1 MKNTLVGIAV
11 LLLISQDVL
20 TQNALINDKQVGGSW
35 SNVADPQPE
44 RPKLIRLPFAFWDA
58 MENTPVI
65 YSGRPLLVLDYR
77 DDSKGWHDQYA
88 ASMYTYIIDLR
99 TGQRIAEFARGHS
112 AHKAFVDGDRLYV
125 FATEATNYEWFQDM
139 YCFWTEDLKTWHREL
154 AIKRKDN
161 VPKNAQGVFLSAPLN
176 GSVCRDDSGFLMA
189 YVYFEGFPW
198 FEFARSKDL
207 IHWDKIQGLAF
218 AGQSGR
224 QYSNTPCIRYFAP
237 YYYVIYYTTVD
248 TSGRPDYGSVM
259 VRFASFVARSKDLLT
274 WQLSPMNPILQ
285 PDPDEGISTSD
296 VEIME
301 FEGNTYLFYAAS
313 TQTARPPGWSAV
325 RAALYP
331 APMKQ
336 FFESWF
342 PEGVQMETVIT
353 NHKSIVK

>member
-1 MKNTLVGIAV
+1 MQKTLFGIVAIV
-11 LLLISQDVL
+11 IISQDVL
-20 TQNALINDKQVGGSW
+20 AQNIPTKDKQVDGSIH
-35 SNVADPQPE
+35 NVVDPLLE
-44 RPKLIRLPFAFWDA
+44 RPKLIRLPFAIWDA

-65 YSGRPLLVLDYR
+65 YKGRPLLVLDYR

-99 TGQRIAEFARGHS
+99 TGQRIAEFGRGHS
-112 AHKAFVDGDRLYV
+112 AHKAFVDGDKLYV

-139 YCFWTEDLKTWHREL
+139 YCFWTEDMKTWHREL
-154 AIKRKDN
+154 AIRRKDN
-161 VPKNAQGVFLSAPLN
+161 IPKNSQGVFLSAPLN

-189 YVYFEGFPW
+189 YTYFEGFPW

-207 IHWDKIQGLAF
+207 IHWKKIHDLAF

-248 TSGRPDYGSVM
+248 EKERPDQGSVM
-259 VRFASFVARSKDLLT
+259 VRFASFVARSKDLVT
-274 WQLSPMNPILQ
+274 WQLSPMNPVLQ
-285 PDPDEGISTSD
+285 PEPDEGISTSD
-296 VEIME
+296 VEILE

-325 RAALYP
+325 REALYQGT
-331 APMKQ
+331 MKK

-342 PEGVQMETVIT
+342 PDGVKMDVVMTIRA
-353 NHKSIVK
+353 NNAK

>member
-1 MKNTLVGIAV
+1 MKKVLFVITI
-11 LLLISQDVL
+11 LLLIG
-20 TQNALINDKQVGGSW
+20 QNSLPQNTNTSNMHFDGSPYTL
-35 SNVADPQPE
+35 SNQLLK

-65 YSGRPLLVLDYR
+65 FNGKPLLVLDYR

-88 ASMYTYIIDLR
+88 ASMYTYIIDLQ

-112 AHKAFVDGDRLYV
+112 AHKAFVNGDKLYV
-125 FATEATNYEWFQDM
+125 FATQATNYEWFQDM
-139 YCFWTEDLKTWHREL
+139 YCFWTEDLKTWHRVL

-161 VPKNAQGVFLSAPLN
+161 VPKNEQGVFLSAPLN

-198 FEFARSKDL
+198 IEFAHSTDL
-207 IHWDKIQGLAF
+207 IHWDKIKGLAF
-218 AGQSGR
+218 AGKSGK

-248 TSGRPDYGSVM
+248 SAGQPDKGNVM
-259 VRFASFVARSKDLLT
+259 TRFASFIARSKDLVT
-274 WQLSPMNPILQ
+274 WQLSPMNPVLQ
-285 PDPDEGISTSD
+285 PEPDEGISTSD

-331 APMKQ
+331 GPMKQ
-336 FFESWF
+336 FLENWF
-342 PEGVQMETVIT
+342 PEGTKMEEVVT
-353 NHKSIVK
+353 NHARVIK